1 MCKAISKF
9 FSFTFLLFFHIPYY
23 LIIVTHSCFRYR
35 AIMYPLRRKPT
46 KLFSKI
52 IILIIWVLGLAF
64 AVPMGIVYT
73 FEYVPVNE
81 EEKELKPF
89 CHLNFGPN
97 ATNSTELLMFQ
108 YYRYVDFS
116 LFFVILRA
124 KKSRLSLS
132 IISLMQRWYQIQL
145 SSVHLLK
152 LVKKSVLPHSKILVY
167 FFQSDSTISVQCIL
181 STCHVLY

>member
-1 MCKAISKF
+1 MTSIVVIYHCTLVVSPRKVQYVL
-9 FSFTFLLFFHIPYY
+9 SFKKITYFLGD
-23 LIIVTHSCFRYR
+23 LIINRLIFHYFRYR

-73 FEYVPVNE
+73 FEYVPVDE

-97 ATNSTELLMFQ
+97 ATDSTELVLFQ
-108 YYRYVDFS
+108 YYR
-116 LFFVILRA
+116 
-124 KKSRLSLS
+124 
-132 IISLMQRWYQIQL
+132 
-145 SSVHLLK
+145 
-152 LVKKSVLPHSKILVY
+152 
-167 FFQSDSTISVQCIL
+167 
-181 STCHVLY
+181 

>member
-1 MCKAISKF
+1 
-9 FSFTFLLFFHIPYY
+9 
-23 LIIVTHSCFRYR
+23 
-35 AIMYPLRRKPT
+35 MYPLRRKPT

-116 LFFVILRA
+116 LFFVVSNSER
-124 KKSRLSLS
+124 KKIKTFTFNNFINAEYDNS
-132 IISLMQRWYQIQL
+132 
-145 SSVHLLK
+145 K
-152 LVKKSVLPHSKILVY
+152 LFPYVFL
-167 FFQSDSTISVQCIL
+167 
-181 STCHVLY
+181 HVLLLFGRFVNNFYDNTYS

>member
-1 MCKAISKF
+1 
-9 FSFTFLLFFHIPYY
+9 
-23 LIIVTHSCFRYR
+23 
-35 AIMYPLRRKPT
+35 MYPLRRKPT

-116 LFFVILRA
+116 LFFVVSNSER
-124 KKSRLSLS
+124 KKIKTFTFNNFINAEVVPDSSKSLFYLIANLES
-132 IISLMQRWYQIQL
+132 IFFTPIQ
-145 SSVHLLK
+145 
-152 LVKKSVLPHSKILVY
+152 
-167 FFQSDSTISVQCIL
+167 QSQ
-181 STCHVLY
+181 YNAY

>member
-1 MCKAISKF
+1 
-9 FSFTFLLFFHIPYY
+9 
-23 LIIVTHSCFRYR
+23 
-35 AIMYPLRRKPT
+35 MYPLRRKPT

-108 YYRYVDFS
+108 YYRYVDF
-116 LFFVILRA
+116 
-124 KKSRLSLS
+124 RLSLS
-132 IISLMQRWYQIQL
+132 IISLIQRWYQIQL

-152 LVKKSVLPHSKILVY
+152 LVKKSVLPQKILATCV
-167 FFQSDSTISVQCIL
+167 ISLRGYSIG
-181 STCHVLY
+181 

>member
-1 MCKAISKF
+1 
-9 FSFTFLLFFHIPYY
+9 
-23 LIIVTHSCFRYR
+23 
-35 AIMYPLRRKPT
+35 MYPLRRKPT

-108 YYRYVDFS
+108 YYRYSDFS
-116 LFFVILRA
+116 LFFVG
-124 KKSRLSLS
+124 S
-132 IISLMQRWYQIQL
+132 I
-145 SSVHLLK
+145 K
-152 LVKKSVLPHSKILVY
+152 
-167 FFQSDSTISVQCIL
+167 F
-181 STCHVLY
+181 